1 MNIKRCLL
9 CCNLSAVRWFST
21 SHPPWIASSGASSR
35 LAFFRT
41 VRPLTGIVSHYRES
55 MLSMPEDRCAHYEW
69 SGALITAIVRESW
82 ELNLHQSGREAAVS
96 VWICVNTREHSV
108 TKTPNEFLLRILHIL
123 TCILNLNKCLWWL
136 GLSDITLLL
145 MEAAVCRGII
155 AQVAVFTPVFPE
167 NNQILPAYKCLPSP
181 AAIWQKSQFVIF
193 YREPCIWTFLT
204 PN

>member
-1 MNIKRCLL
+1 MLYHPYVEASLKLYHFLWLCEFISIRWLRVNIKRCLL

-82 ELNLHQSGREAAVS
+82 ELNLHQSSREAAVS

-123 TCILNLNKCLWWL
+123 TCILNLNKCLWC
-136 GLSDITLLL
+136 
-145 MEAAVCRGII
+145 CRCDDWD
-155 AQVAVFTPVFPE
+155 
-167 NNQILPAYKCLPSP
+167 CLTSH
-181 AAIWQKSQFVIF
+181 
-193 YREPCIWTFLT
+193 CC
-204 PN
+204 